1 MALDNNALSESF
13 TFTSSNF
20 DAAYD
25 AAIDAD
31 AHGEEG
37 KRELREAYNRFR
49 ETLPAELSR
58 TDDNDPPQWWITV
71 QPRYQ
76 FYLNSDFLVDIN
88 STAKLVSMVVIGN
101 ITYDM
106 DGNLL
111 RVYPNTMP
119 DSPGSDEIARYEW
132 RLAYNN
138 ETFLASDVEKIGKCL
153 PRDDYIWGFSS
164 LMLFWFFM
172 LTIVVIL
179 ILITLH
185 YEAYFNSAADRYKL
199 YISPYRD
206 LLDLAEELRAHY
218 GSAAIADM
226 PAKELDKAMCED
238 PVVTGLETETLHRAR
253 RERWKQAKASGKS
266 FSRNDAWKRSKAADG
281 QAATD
286 AEESLMSMGFDAQLH
301 SDMGMAKL
309 PARVASRSTNGA

>member
-1 MALDNNALSESF
+1 MDLDNNALSESF

-49 ETLPAELSR
+49 ETLPSELSR

-101 ITYDM
+101 ITYDV

-185 YEAYFNSAADRYKL
+185 YEAYFNSAADRYKM

-218 GSAAIADM
+218 GSAATADM
-226 PAKELDKAMCED
+226 PAKELDKAMRED
-238 PVVTGLETETLHRAR
+238 PVTTGLETGTLHRSR

-286 AEESLMSMGFDAQLH
+286 AEESLMSIGFDAQLH
-301 SDMGMAKL
+301 SDMEMAKL
-309 PARVASRSTNGA
+309 PARVASWSTNGA